1 MRWLPYPWRV
11 LLITV
16 FGMVP
21 AFQDQS
27 ISQIVVNQIRGPFG
41 TTASEAQFITTAFF
55 IGVFCTNIG
64 ASYLC
69 LRYGARRVYLDGL
82 VVFMGASLLCTLAGD
97 IWTLIAGRLL
107 MALAAGLITPAALVL
122 VFASIVMEAR
132 AAGGAASPSGRPVL
146 LICALSA
153 ALFSTQ

>member
-41 TTASEAQFITTAFF
+41 TTASEAQLITTAFL
-55 IGVFCTNIG
+55 IGVFCTNVG

-69 LRYGARRVYLDGL
+69 LRYGARRIYLVGL
-82 VVFMGASLLCTLAGD
+82 VMFMVASLLCTLAG
-97 IWTLIAGRLL
+97 T
-107 MALAAGLITPAALVL
+107 
-122 VFASIVMEAR
+122 
-132 AAGGAASPSGRPVL
+132 SGR
-146 LICALSA
+146 
-153 ALFSTQ
+153 